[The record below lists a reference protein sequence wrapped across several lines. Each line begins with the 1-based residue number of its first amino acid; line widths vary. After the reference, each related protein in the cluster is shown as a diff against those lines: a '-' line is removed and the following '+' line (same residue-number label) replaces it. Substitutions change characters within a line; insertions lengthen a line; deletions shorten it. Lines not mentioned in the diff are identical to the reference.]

1 VPSHRG
7 PCNLRL
13 SASRRCPLRCLAAPT
28 RIGSRRAA
36 WGEAGAL
43 PDQNLNLERP
53 EAPGQRPC
61 RRERRS
67 ARGAEDRRLT
77 SPTKIGSGRAALRE
91 AGTFPEQN
99 RKQERPV
106 GELQHRGGV
115 PACVEEIMEGGGG
128 LGIASRRSLLFS
140 DVYPDTWF
148 VFVPP
153 FSVLGYMANFF
164 CDITD

>member
-28 RIGSRRAA
+28 RIGSGRAA

-67 ARGAEDRRLT
+67 AREAEDRRLT

-106 GELQHRGGV
+106 GELEHRGGV

-128 LGIASRRSLLFS
+128 LGIAARCRRSLLFS
-140 DVYPDTWF
+140 DVYPDTCF

-153 FSVLGYMANFF
+153 FSVLGY
-164 CDITD
+164 TRG